1 MQPEQVQATPTAT
14 PTNQCLENSITVLKD
29 LSAKI
34 IRPEFLKTSLKFLSL
49 TDKN

>member
-1 MQPEQVQATPTAT
+1 MQPEQVQATPTQV

-34 IRPEFLKTSLKFLSL
+34 RPEFLKTSLKFLSL